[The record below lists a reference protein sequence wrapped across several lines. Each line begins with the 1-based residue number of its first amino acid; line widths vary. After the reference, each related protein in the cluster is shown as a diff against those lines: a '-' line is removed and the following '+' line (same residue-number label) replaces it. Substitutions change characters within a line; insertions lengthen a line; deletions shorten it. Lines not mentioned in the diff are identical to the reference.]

1 MRTILYCAT
10 IVGTFLYGM
19 IFRYPATFFM
29 NTEQKKKYV
38 EKIALRWAR
47 NCMWAAGSKVSLVY
61 KNKESI
67 DEIIK
72 NNEAFVLISNH
83 QSNMDIQVILGYFPK
98 RVAFIAKKEME
109 KWPLIGGW
117 MKAMGCI
124 FLDRKNARQGM
135 KDMKNAMGKIE
146 KGYSY
151 VIFPEG
157 GRSPD
162 GSVKDFK
169 KGSFRLATDTK
180 AKIIPGTID
189 GTYKIQRKGSLK
201 VKANK
206 NIKMIIDE
214 PIDVAVLNKAEIREL
229 DNKVRDIIVKNLNE
243 SMAGQI

>member
-10 IVGTFLYGM
+10 IVGTFIYGM
-19 IFRYPATFFM
+19 IFRYPPTFFM
-29 NTEQKKKYV
+29 NVDQKKRYV
-38 EKIALRWAR
+38 EKIARRWAR

-61 KNKESI
+61 KNKALI
-67 DEIIK
+67 DEVIK
-72 NNEAFVLISNH
+72 NNEAVVLISNH
-83 QSNMDIQVILGYFPK
+83 QSNIDIQVILGYFPK
-98 RVAFIAKKEME
+98 SVSFIAKKEME

-117 MKAMGCI
+117 MKGMGCI

-135 KDMKNAMGKIE
+135 KDMKNAMGKIQ

-157 GRSPD
+157 GRTPD

-169 KGSFRLATDTK
+169 KGSFRLATETG
-180 AKIIPGTID
+180 AKIVPVTID
-189 GTYKIQRKGSLK
+189 GTYKIQSKGSLK

-206 NIKMIIDE
+206 NVKMIIDE
-214 PIDVAVLNKAEIREL
+214 PINVAVLNKTEIKEL
-229 DNKVRDIIVKNLNE
+229 DNKVREIIIKNLNE